1 MIALL
6 RIVVGALA
14 GLLFVGGAPTAAQDT
29 GTDGPAV
36 RDTGTAGP
44 AVRATTTV
52 VRDTLDHSRFDRLL
66 VRYVDAEGDVDY
78 ARLQARADSVLT
90 PYLRQLATT
99 DPAGLD
105 RDGRLAFWI
114 NAYNAYTL
122 KLIVEHYPVP
132 NIWAVTPGPAEPKDN
147 SPFAIEVGRVADTM
161 RTLDAI
167 EHEIIRERFDEPRIH
182 FALVCAAKSCPRL
195 RREAYS
201 GPALDAQLEAQTR
214 TFLHDD
220 QKNRIPAAPDRIAIS
235 RILKWYGGD
244 FGDSTDALQ
253 RFLASYFQGPV
264 RDRLAA
270 ADYAVTF
277 RSYDWA
283 LNDQGPTP
291 APAGER

>member
-1 MIALL
+1 MTALL
-6 RIVVGALA
+6 RLLAGALV
-14 GLLFVGGAPTAAQDT
+14 GFFFVGSAPSAAQDT
-29 GTDGPAV
+29 GA
-36 RDTGTAGP
+36 A
-44 AVRATTTV
+44 ARATTTA

-66 VRYVDAEGDVDY
+66 SAFVDAEGDVDY
-78 ARLQARADSVLT
+78 ARLRARADSVLV

-99 DPAGLD
+99 DPTGLA
-105 RDGRLAFWI
+105 RDARLAFWI

-122 KLIVEHYPVP
+122 KLIVDHYPVP

-167 EHEIIRERFDEPRIH
+167 EHDIIRQRFDEPRIH

-195 RREAYS
+195 RREAYT

-214 TFLHDD
+214 TFLHDE
-220 QKNRIPAAPDRIAIS
+220 QKNRIPAGPDRVAIS

-253 RFLASYFQGPV
+253 RFLAPYFEGPV

-270 ADYAVTF
+270 ADYTVTF
-277 RSYDWA
+277 RPYDWA
-283 LNDQGPTP
+283 LNDQRPTP
-291 APAGER
+291 APTGQR